1 VTVGPGLPFRQ
12 VWLVDFEFTAPPGS
26 RPIPICLV
34 ALELREQRLVRLGY
48 DELASLSGPPYPTDA
63 SALMVAFYASA
74 EISCHLALGWPVPEN
89 VLDLFTELRCLN
101 NGKPTPLGQGLLGA
115 LNWFGLAGINH
126 VEKQSMREL
135 AIRGEPYTQEEAASL
150 LDYCES
156 DVRALQSLLPRMP
169 RELDLP
175 RALVRG
181 RFMVA
186 AARIESVGIPLDVD
200 GIRRLTSAW
209 PAIKNALV
217 EDVDAAYGVFIDGS
231 FNAARWESWLRAQG
245 IPWPRTDAG
254 RLALDDDAFREM
266 SRAYLQVAPMQQ
278 LRATLGQMRLA
289 DISLG
294 PDGRNRYLLSAF
306 RAKTGRNQ
314 PSNTRSIFGPAVWMR
329 GLIRPQPGNALAY
342 IDWAQQEFGIAAA
355 LSRDSSMLAAY
366 ESGDPYLAFARQ
378 ANLVPADATKI
389 SHPRERDKCKAC
401 VLAVQYGMAERSLGR
416 RLGIPSSYAQELLD
430 AHRATY
436 RRFWRWSDGVVNYAA
451 QFGVLHTI
459 LGWQLHVVGN
469 VNERS
474 LRNFPMQANGAEM
487 LRLAC
492 CYATEAGVRVCAPV
506 HDALVIE
513 SSLDSIDDAVATTR
527 RLMAEASEELL
538 DGFRLRSDAT
548 IVRYP
553 DRYMDERGT
562 EMWRRIW
569 SIVSRLEPVSM
580 DLGLCMNATTS

>member
-1 VTVGPGLPFRQ
+1 MGGQ
-12 VWLVDFEFTAPPGS
+12 
-26 RPIPICLV
+26 
-34 ALELREQRLVRLGY
+34 
-48 DELASLSGPPYPTDA
+48 
-63 SALMVAFYASA
+63 
-74 EISCHLALGWPVPEN
+74 
-89 VLDLFTELRCLN
+89 LD
-101 NGKPTPLGQGLLGA
+101 
-115 LNWFGLAGINH
+115 
-126 VEKQSMREL
+126 VE
-135 AIRGEPYTQEEAASL
+135 
-150 LDYCES
+150 
-156 DVRALQSLLPRMP
+156 RALL
-169 RELDLP
+169 
-175 RALVRG
+175 RG
-181 RFMVA
+181 RSMVA

-200 GIRRLTSAW
+200 AMSRLTSTW
-209 PAIKNALV
+209 PAIRNALV
-217 EDVDAAYGVFIDGS
+217 AVVDAAYGVFVDGS
-231 FNAARWESWLRAQG
+231 FNAARWEGWLRAQG

-254 RLALDDDAFREM
+254 RLALDDDTFREM
-266 SRAYLQVAPMQQ
+266 SRAYPQVAPMQQ
-278 LRATLGQMRLA
+278 LRATLGQMRLS

-314 PSNTRSIFGPAVWMR
+314 PSSTRSIFGPAVWMR
-329 GLIRPQPGNALAY
+329 GLIRPEPGNALAY

-366 ESGDPYLAFARQ
+366 ASGDPYLAFAKQ
-378 ANLVPADATKI
+378 ANLVPADATKM
-389 SHPRERDKCKAC
+389 SHPREREKCKAC

-459 LGWQLHVVGN
+459 LGWQLHVVGK

-487 LRLAC
+487 LRLAY

-513 SSLDSIDDAVATTR
+513 SSLDSIDDAVATTK

-538 DGFRLRSDAT
+538 DGFRLRSDAS

-562 EMWRRIW
+562 EMWQRVW
-569 SIVSRLEPVSM
+569 SIVSRLEPAPGDV
-580 DLGLCMNATTS
+580 GLCMNATAW

>member
-1 VTVGPGLPFRQ
+1 VTAAPELPFEQ
-12 VWLVDFEFTAPPGS
+12 VWLVDFEFTAPPGA

-34 ALELREQRLVRLGY
+34 ALELRGQRTVRLGY
-48 DELASLSGPPYPTDA
+48 DEMASLAGPPYATDGN
-63 SALMVAFYASA
+63 ALMVAFYASA
-74 EISCHLALGWPVPEN
+74 EVGCHLALGWPVPEN
-89 VLDLFTELRCLN
+89 VLDLFTEFRCLT

-115 LNWFGLAGINH
+115 LNWFGLAGIDH

-135 AIRGEPYTQEEAASL
+135 AIRGGPYTQEEAASL

-156 DVRALQSLLPRMP
+156 DVRALQSLLPRMLGG
-169 RELDLP
+169 LDLP

-181 RFMVA
+181 QFMVA

-209 PAIKNALV
+209 PAIRNALV
-217 EDVDAAYGVFIDGS
+217 EDVDAEYGVFIDGS
-231 FNAARWESWLRAQG
+231 FNAARWEGWLRAQG

-254 RLALDDDAFREM
+254 RIALDDDTFREM
-266 SRAYLQVAPMQQ
+266 SRAFQQVAPMQQ
-278 LRATLGQMRLA
+278 LRATLGQMRLS

-314 PSNTRSIFGPAVWMR
+314 PSNTKSIFGPAVWMR
-329 GLIRPQPGNALAY
+329 GLIRPEPGNALAY

-366 ESGDPYLAFARQ
+366 ASGDPYLAFAKQ
-378 ANLVPADATKI
+378 ANLVPADATKM
-389 SHPRERDKCKAC
+389 SHPRQREKCKAC

-436 RRFWRWSDGVVNYAA
+436 RRFWRWSDGVVNYAS
-451 QFGVLHTI
+451 QFGVLHTV
-459 LGWQLHVVGN
+459 LGWQLSVVGT

-513 SSLDSIDDAVATTR
+513 SSLDSIDDAVATTK

-538 DGFRLRSDAT
+538 EGFRLRSDAT

-562 EMWRRIW
+562 EMWRRVW
-569 SIVSRLEPVSM
+569 SIVSRLEPASV
-580 DLGLCMNATTS
+580 DVGQCIDVTTS